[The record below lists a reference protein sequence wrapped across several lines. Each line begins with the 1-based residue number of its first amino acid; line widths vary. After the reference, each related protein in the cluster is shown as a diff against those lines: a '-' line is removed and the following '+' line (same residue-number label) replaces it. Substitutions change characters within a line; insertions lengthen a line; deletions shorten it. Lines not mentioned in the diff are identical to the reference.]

1 MSTAENDTKAQAA
14 AILEQQL
21 EATYPNFDA
30 DMRRSLASMGASIA
44 TRKPEEAAE
53 VKATPEKLPAAAKI
67 LQFPLP
73 FGDDTRASSNLMAR
87 CALFAP
93 VNERAHFKDYAVVG
107 NVDGYL
113 IEWKGEQ
120 LNQDDHDTLLQL
132 IKMALH
138 KPFGVDV
145 VQSVNAVLKGL
156 GRQTRQTQRQQ
167 FFREV
172 DRLMSGTIRVTPK
185 GGASY
190 GGHLINDIVTPQDQQ
205 TEPQFKRFFSY
216 QLNPK
221 LAKHYENS
229 AYTLID
235 WQDRVKLKGRGGEFA
250 KWLQL
255 FIESH
260 AQQYPHRVE
269 TIRQLCGSNDKTLKS
284 FRQKLRQSLDLLK
297 EAGIIAAWQID
308 PQSDLVTIER
318 TPSESQQK
326 YITKKASRKPRK

>member
-1 MSTAENDTKAQAA
+1 M
-14 AILEQQL
+14 
-21 EATYPNFDA
+21 
-30 DMRRSLASMGASIA
+30 
-44 TRKPEEAAE
+44 
-53 VKATPEKLPAAAKI
+53 
-67 LQFPLP
+67 
-73 FGDDTRASSNLMAR
+73 
-87 CALFAP
+87 
-93 VNERAHFKDYAVVG
+93 
-107 NVDGYL
+107 

-284 FRQKLRQSLDLLK
+284 FRQKLRQSVDLLK

-308 PQSDLVTIER
+308 PQSDFVTIER